1 MLHCI
6 FTITL
11 AANEFLQVG
20 TCDHRNCLQHA
31 WIHTDCSRAD
41 SFESKTLTM
50 GLVIQLS
57 QHFPLFKPLQNFL
70 SAQHTDWKYKY
81 CVYSESRVI
90 LIIAILV

>member
-1 MLHCI
+1 MLHCV

-20 TCDHRNCLQHA
+20 TCNHRNCLQQE

-50 GLVIQLS
+50 GLVIELS
-57 QHFPLFKPLQNFL
+57 QHFSLFKPLHSFCL
-70 SAQHTDWKYKY
+70 HS
-81 CVYSESRVI
+81 I
-90 LIIAILV
+90 LIGSTSTAYTQSPA